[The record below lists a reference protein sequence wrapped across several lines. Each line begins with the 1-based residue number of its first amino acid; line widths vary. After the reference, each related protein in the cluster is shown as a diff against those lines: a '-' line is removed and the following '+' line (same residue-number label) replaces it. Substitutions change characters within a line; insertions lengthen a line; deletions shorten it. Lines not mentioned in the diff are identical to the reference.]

1 MEIKNYKTKFNLE
14 DVVWFMYDNKP
25 SQGIIHRI
33 KYTQEEVVDTRFR
46 HKDIFHK
53 IKSFLSGKY
62 VERFLVYTLDMVS
75 GDGTFKSTPHYKQ
88 ECEIFKTK
96 EELLK
101 SL

>member
-1 MEIKNYKTKFNLE
+1 MKIQSFKTKFNLE
-14 DVVWFMYDNKP
+14 DVVWFMYDNMP
-25 SQGIIHRI
+25 TQGIIHRI
-33 KYTQEEVVDTRFR
+33 KYVQEEKVDTRYR

-53 IKSFLSGKY
+53 IKSFLSGKR

-75 GDGTFKSTPHYKQ
+75 GDGVFKSIPHYKQ

-96 EELLK
+96 EELLN